1 VEAAG
6 WVERLLVSQNPGVA
20 AVQVMTIHKSKGLGF
35 DVVVLPEVPD
45 DSIPAPQF
53 FQVAATEEWL
63 SQTPP
68 KWARAMLPEMRAA
81 EEVWN
86 AGQRYEAFCALYVAL
101 TRAKRG
107 LYVLLSCPSKTR
119 EADRP
124 SLGEWLAQSVGSDGV
139 AGVAWQSGA
148 ADWVELME
156 PLPARPEVVAEPSL
170 GAGVERRERTSPS
183 GAKGKVGGAV
193 HSASGMAFGT
203 EVHAAFEGVG
213 WLDEETPVFP
223 RTDAGRL
230 VGELVRV
237 PVVRSCFERGGR
249 RVELFREQPVEAV
262 MDGKWLSGVIDRLHV
277 HRDED
282 GAVVRAVV
290 IDFKTD
296 AVGRAEDLVERY
308 RGQMDAYRRVLGLA
322 WPGAEVECLV
332 LSTRLR
338 ELVPI

>member
-1 VEAAG
+1 
-6 WVERLLVSQNPGVA
+6 
-20 AVQVMTIHKSKGLGF
+20 
-35 DVVVLPEVPD
+35 
-45 DSIPAPQF
+45 
-53 FQVAATEEWL
+53 
-63 SQTPP
+63 
-68 KWARAMLPEMRAA
+68 
-81 EEVWN
+81 
-86 AGQRYEAFCALYVAL
+86 
-101 TRAKRG
+101 
-107 LYVLLSCPSKTR
+107 
-119 EADRP
+119 
-124 SLGEWLAQSVGSDGV
+124 
-139 AGVAWQSGA
+139 
-148 ADWVELME
+148 
-156 PLPARPEVVAEPSL
+156 
-170 GAGVERRERTSPS
+170 
-183 GAKGKVGGAV
+183 
-193 HSASGMAFGT
+193 MAFGT

-249 RVELFREQPVEAV
+249 QVELFREQPVEAV
-262 MDGKWLSGVIDRLHV
+262 MDGKWLSGVVDRLHV